1 MEEKDLKKLIDEQSD
16 KIQIPVTL
24 EPDCVMEQL
33 EERAKKRKM
42 AYYRKFMAAAACCV
56 VVAGVG
62 AAGAGLFGGQDKGGK
77 EDVSVK
83 ADSGTESAEE
93 SAAAGG
99 EGSVGEVDQIASA
112 KDYEEIHSYIEA
124 ENKRRNQSN
133 RAGTWEAKGTELTVE
148 DSAADMGAGTA
159 AYAESGYS
167 DTNIREE
174 GVGEGDIVKTDGEK
188 LYVLNGHRINIVD
201 ITDEDLKELGEIEL
215 GSDIY
220 VSEIFVKSDR
230 LVAVYTRS
238 EYTEPADGEYGS
250 YREYSVAETFD
261 VSNPDKV
268 KSIGKIT
275 QSGNFSTMRVV
286 GDYVYMLSD
295 YYPDMGCVPRDLEAY
310 IPMVQGKVIE
320 STDIFLPSFK
330 AGSQYTVITSFSL
343 DNPKEQVD
351 SKAVF
356 GTMGMCYVSSENIYI
371 CESDYGYGKSSS
383 NITRTWIR
391 KIGYKDGELRGG
403 GQTKVDGTLND
414 SFSIDE
420 YKGNLRLVTT
430 VSPTGN
436 SDVMPLTLFRET
448 AEEESE
454 EVKTDTNVLYIL
466 DKNLKELSRIEDL
479 AENERVYSA
488 RFMGDAGYFV
498 TYRQMDPLFSVDLS
512 DPKNPKILGELKI
525 PGFSEYLHPF
535 GEGMLLGIGMDVD
548 ETGTTTNGVKLS
560 MFDISNPKDVQ
571 EIQKYVMEGIYSTD
585 VAYNYKAAF
594 IDVERG
600 LFGFSAYGEYQKYYI
615 FSYDKES
622 GFKSVFE
629 RELTGMSSNV
639 RGLYA
644 DETFYLAAGNT
655 VESYRLGTFEKIDDI
670 VL

>member
-1 MEEKDLKKLIDEQSD
+1 MEEKDLKKIIEEQSD

-24 EPDCVMEQL
+24 EPDRVMKQL
-33 EERAKKRKM
+33 EERAKKRKL

-62 AAGAGLFGGQDKGGK
+62 AAGAGLLGSQDKDGK
-77 EDVSVK
+77 EGVSAE
-83 ADSGTESAEE
+83 ADSASEST
-93 SAAAGG
+93 
-99 EGSVGEVDQIASA
+99 EGSTGSEGGGNERVETRIASA
-112 KDYEEIHSYIEA
+112 RDYDEVYSYIEA
-124 ENKRRNQSN
+124 ENRRRNQSN
-133 RAGTWEAKGTELTVE
+133 KAGTMEAKTELAM
-148 DSAADMGAGTA
+148 DQAAEPDAGTA
-159 AYAESGYS
+159 AYAEGGYS
-167 DTNIREE
+167 DTNTREE

-188 LYVLNGHRINIVD
+188 LYVLNSHRINIVD
-201 ITDEDLKELGEIEL
+201 ITGEELEELGEIEL

-220 VSEIFVKSDR
+220 VSEIFVKDDR

-238 EYTEPADGEYGS
+238 EYTEPADGSEYGS

-261 VSNPDKV
+261 ISNPEDA

-275 QSGNFSTMRVV
+275 QSGNFNTMRIV
-286 GDYVYMLSD
+286 GDYVLMLSN
-295 YYPDMGCVPRDLEAY
+295 YYPDMGCVPRNLEAY
-310 IPMVQGKVIE
+310 IPMVQGKTME

-330 AGSQYTVITSFSL
+330 AGSQYTVITSFSM
-343 DNPKEQVD
+343 DNPEEQVD

-383 NITRTWIR
+383 NSTRTWIR
-391 KIGYKDGELRGG
+391 KIGYKDGKLRAV
-403 GQTKVDGTLND
+403 GQVKVDGTLND

-436 SDVMPLTLFRET
+436 GGIMPLTVFGDT
-448 AEEESE
+448 EEKEAS
-454 EVKTDTNVLYIL
+454 KTDTNVLYIL

-479 AENERVYSA
+479 AEDERVYSA

-512 DPKNPKILGELKI
+512 DPRNPRILGELKI

-548 ETGTTTNGVKLS
+548 ETGTTANGVKLS
-560 MFDISNPKDVQ
+560 MFDISNPKDVR
-571 EIQKYVMEGIYSTD
+571 EIKKYVMEGTYSTD

-594 IDVERG
+594 IDAEEG
-600 LFGFSAYGEYQKYYI
+600 LIGFSAYGEYQKYYI
-615 FSYDKES
+615 FSYDKEK
-622 GFKSVFE
+622 GFEIVFE
-629 RELTGMSSNV
+629 RELTGMSSNI

-644 DETFYLAAGNT
+644 GDTFYLAAGNT
-655 VESYRLGTFEKIDDI
+655 VESYHLATFEKIDDI

>member
-1 MEEKDLKKLIDEQSD
+1 MEEKDLKKIIEEQSD

-24 EPDCVMEQL
+24 EPDCVMKQL
-33 EERAKKRKM
+33 EERAKKRKL
-42 AYYRKFMAAAACCV
+42 AYYRKFVAAAACCV

-62 AAGAGLFGGQDKGGK
+62 AAGAGLLGGRN
-77 EDVSVK
+77 EDGQEELLAE
-83 ADSGTESAEE
+83 ADSAPESAEE
-93 SAAAGG
+93 STAPKEEGDERG
-99 EGSVGEVDQIASA
+99 ETQIASA
-112 KDYEEIHSYIEA
+112 KDYDEIYSYIEA
-124 ENKRRNQSN
+124 ENKRRNRSN
-133 RAGTWEAKGTELTVE
+133 TAGTMEEKAEIAM
-148 DSAADMGAGTA
+148 DSAASPAEGAA
-159 AYAESGYS
+159 AYSDGGYS
-167 DTNIREE
+167 DTNTREE

-188 LYVLNGHRINIVD
+188 LYILNSHRINIVD
-201 ITDEDLKELGEIEL
+201 ITGEELEELGEIEL

-220 VSEIFVKSDR
+220 VSEIFVKNDR

-238 EYTEPADGEYGS
+238 EYTEASDGSEYGS

-261 VSNPDKV
+261 VSNPKEAR
-268 KSIGKIT
+268 SIGKIT
-275 QSGNFSTMRVV
+275 QSGNFNTMRIA
-286 GDYVYMLSD
+286 GDYVLMLSN
-295 YYPDMGCVPRDLEAY
+295 YYPDMGCTPRNLEAY
-310 IPMVQGKVIE
+310 IPTVQAKTME
-320 STDIFLPSFK
+320 STDIFLPSFHG
-330 AGSQYTVITSFSL
+330 GSQYTVITSFSI
-343 DNPKEQVD
+343 DHPEEQVD

-371 CESDYGYGKSSS
+371 CESDYGYGNSSGV
-383 NITRTWIR
+383 TRTWIR
-391 KIGYKDGELRGG
+391 KVGYKDGKLRAV
-403 GQTKVDGTLND
+403 GQAKVDGTLND

-436 SDVMPLTLFRET
+436 NGIMPLTLFSDSAENET
-448 AEEESE
+448 E
-454 EVKTDTNVLYIL
+454 KTDTNVLYIL

-479 AENERVYSA
+479 AEDERVYSA

-535 GEGMLLGIGMDVD
+535 GEGMLLGVGMDAD
-548 ETGTTTNGVKLS
+548 ETGTMTNGVKLS
-560 MFDISNPKDVQ
+560 MFDISNPEDVQ
-571 EIQKYVMEGIYSTD
+571 EIQKYVMEGTYSTD

-594 IDVERG
+594 IDEEKG
-600 LFGFSAYGEYQKYYI
+600 LIGFSAYGEYQKYYV
-615 FSYDKES
+615 FSYDKEK
-622 GFKSVFE
+622 GFESVFE

-644 DETFYLAAGNT
+644 GDTFYLAAGNT
-655 VESYRLGTFEKIDDI
+655 VESYHLGTFEKIDDI

>member
-1 MEEKDLKKLIDEQSD
+1 MEEKDLRKLIDEQSD

-33 EERAKKRKM
+33 EERAKKRKL

-62 AAGAGLFGGQDKGGK
+62 AAGAGLFGGQDK
-77 EDVSVK
+77 D
-83 ADSGTESAEE
+83 
-93 SAAAGG
+93 GG
-99 EGSVGEVDQIASA
+99 EGTLAKTDGKTESTKESEVSGDGGSAGEVDQIASA
-112 KDYEEIHSYIEA
+112 KDYDEIYSYIEA
-124 ENKRRNQSN
+124 ENKQRKQNN
-133 RAGTWEAKGTELTVE
+133 TAVTMDAKTEAAMDLGM
-148 DSAADMGAGTA
+148 ADGAA
-159 AYAESGYS
+159 AYSGGGYS

-201 ITDEDLKELGEIEL
+201 MADGELEELGEIEL

-220 VSEIFVKSDR
+220 VAEIFVKNDK

-238 EYTEPADGEYGS
+238 EYTESADGSEYGR

-261 VSNPDKV
+261 VSKPEEA

-275 QSGNFSTMRVV
+275 QSGNFSSMRVV
-286 GDYVYMLSD
+286 GDYVYMLSN
-295 YYPDMGCVPRDLEAY
+295 YYPDMGRARRDLEAY
-310 IPMVQGKVIE
+310 IPMVQGKAIG
-320 STDIFLPSFK
+320 SADIFLPSYK

-343 DNPKEQVD
+343 DDPEEQAD

-371 CESDYGYGKSSS
+371 CESDYGYGKSRS
-383 NITRTWIR
+383 NVTRTWIR
-391 KIGYKDGELRGG
+391 KIGYKDGKLRAI
-403 GQTKVDGTLND
+403 GQVKIDGTLND

-420 YKGNLRLVTT
+420 YEGNLRLVAT

-436 SDVMPLTLFRET
+436 GGIMPLTLFEDT
-448 AEEESE
+448 EESE
-454 EVKTDTNVLYIL
+454 TPEKDTNVLYIL
-466 DKNLKELSRIEDL
+466 DKNLKELSRIEGL
-479 AENERVYSA
+479 AEDEMVYSA
-488 RFMGDAGYFV
+488 RFMGDTGYFV

-535 GEGMLLGIGMDVD
+535 GEGMLLGVGMDAD
-548 ETGTTTNGVKLS
+548 ETGTTTNGVKIS
-560 MFDISNPKDVQ
+560 MFDISNSKDVR
-571 EIQKYVMEGIYSTD
+571 EIQKYVIEGTYSTD
-585 VAYNYKAAF
+585 IAYNYKAAF
-594 IDVERG
+594 VDVEKG
-600 LFGFSAYGEYQKYYI
+600 LIGFSAYGDYQKYYI
-615 FSYDKES
+615 FSYDKKK
-622 GFKSVFE
+622 GFEIVFE

-644 DETFYLAAGNT
+644 GETFYLAAGNT
-655 VESYRLGTFEKIDDI
+655 VESYRLETFEKIDDI